1 MTIQLMNICLY
12 IKQKCTL
19 CDCQSSSQP
28 ICNDCLCDLPQ
39 LSNPCLCCAIDLP
52 VTSKYQYCKDCI
64 TNPPRY
70 KHTIAAFNYRFP
82 INLIIPLI
90 KHEQHKIHL
99 QWLADCLATTIK
111 QHPRYALPQAL
122 IPVPISTLKRLKKGY
137 NQTEMLAVFLSN
149 SLNIKIE
156 NQLVTKTRD
165 TTAQAQLNAKERK
178 KNLNAAFSVV
188 NNNYKHLAIVDDVM
202 TTGATAAEIA
212 KVLKAAGV
220 EQVDLWVLA
229 RTPI

>member
-1 MTIQLMNICLY
+1 MNICLH

-19 CDCQSSSQP
+19 CDNQSSFQP
-28 ICNDCLCDLPQ
+28 ICNDCLNDLPQ

-64 TNPPRY
+64 TAPPHY
-70 KHTIAAFNYRFP
+70 EHTIAAFNYRFP

-99 QWLADCLATTIK
+99 RWLADSLAATIK
-111 QHPRYALPQAL
+111 QHPRYAFPQAL
-122 IPVPISTLKRLKKGY
+122 IPVPISKLKRFKKGY
-137 NQTEMLAVFLSN
+137 NQTETLAIFLSN
-149 SLNIKIE
+149 SLNITIE

-202 TTGATAAEIA
+202 TTGATASEIA
-212 KVLKAAGV
+212 KALKATGV
-220 EQVDLWVLA
+220 EKVDLWVLA

>member
-1 MTIQLMNICLY
+1 
-12 IKQKCTL
+12 
-19 CDCQSSSQP
+19 
-28 ICNDCLCDLPQ
+28 
-39 LSNPCLCCAIDLP
+39 
-52 VTSKYQYCKDCI
+52 
-64 TNPPRY
+64 
-70 KHTIAAFNYRFP
+70 
-82 INLIIPLI
+82 
-90 KHEQHKIHL
+90 L

>member
-1 MTIQLMNICLY
+1 MNICLY
-12 IKQKCTL
+12 IKQNCVL
-19 CDCQSSSQP
+19 CDSQASSQA
-28 ICNDCLCDLPQ
+28 ICDDCLNDLPRPT
-39 LSNPCLCCAIDLP
+39 NPCLCCAIDLP

-64 TNPPRY
+64 TKPPHY

-82 INLIIPLI
+82 ISLIIPLI

-99 QWLADCLATTIK
+99 QWLADYLATTIK
-111 QHPRYALPQAL
+111 QHPRYKLPQAL
-122 IPVPISTLKRLKKGY
+122 IPVPISKLKRFKKGY
-137 NQTEMLAVFLSN
+137 NQTEILAKFLSN

-156 NQLVTKTRD
+156 NQLVTKTKD

-178 KNLNAAFSVV
+178 KNLNAVFRVI

-212 KVLKAAGV
+212 KALKATGV